1 MAFRRKE
8 TRDVGAVFDVFK
20 DPEQNAVHEQTDRQ
34 TDRRQQTD
42 RRRHIASS
50 RSLKTDRTRSVK
62 VGGMPMS
69 CSREKYHNQRQKLKN
84 NTSMNSP

>member
-34 TDRRQQTD
+34 TTADGQATTYSEFTF
-42 RRRHIASS
+42 A
-50 RSLKTDRTRSVK
+50 
-62 VGGMPMS
+62 
-69 CSREKYHNQRQKLKN
+69 KN
-84 NTSMNSP
+84 